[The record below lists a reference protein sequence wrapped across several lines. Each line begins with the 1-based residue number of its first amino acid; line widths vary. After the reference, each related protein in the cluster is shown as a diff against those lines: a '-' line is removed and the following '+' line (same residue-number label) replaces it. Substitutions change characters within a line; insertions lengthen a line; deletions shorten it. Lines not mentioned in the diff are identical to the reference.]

1 MEIGWVEV
9 LASSL
14 LVIVAIGL
22 SFWKGLDV
30 HRSLAISSFRAAVQL
45 LAVGVVFQLI
55 FASSTAL
62 VWAVVWVAAMTIIS
76 VETVHRRARNI
87 PNVRWSAF
95 IALGGAL
102 IVSLG
107 VLFGFGVF
115 DLEPVTLV
123 VIAGITLG
131 NTLPSAVLGLN
142 TASNSFSE
150 HPERVEGLLS
160 LGLDR
165 SAVSRFMTPESIRT
179 ALIPQIERTKVI
191 GLIALPGSMTGM
203 LLAGAD
209 AFDAVMVQIVIV
221 YLVLGSVA
229 VAVVAVV
236 ALVATRALTP
246 DLRLERWVRQQ

>member
-9 LASSL
+9 LASSV

-30 HRSLAISSFRAAVQL
+30 HRSLVISSVRAAIQL

-62 VWAVVWVAAMTIIS
+62 IWAFVWVAAMTIVS
-76 VETVHRRARNI
+76 VETVRRRAPEI
-87 PNVRWSAF
+87 PNVRRSAF
-95 IALGGAL
+95 AALGGAL
-102 IVSLG
+102 LVSLS
-107 VLFGFGVF
+107 VLFGLGVF

-131 NTLPSAVLGLN
+131 NTLPSAVLGLR
-142 TASNSFSE
+142 TAVNSYTE
-150 HPERVEGLLS
+150 HPARVEGLLS

-165 SAVSRFMTPESIRT
+165 AAVSRFMTPGSIRT

-229 VAVVAVV
+229 VGVAGVVTMV
-236 ALVATRALTP
+236 ASRALTP
-246 DLRLERWVRQQ
+246 DLRLESWVRR